1 MSKLIFREMV
11 KGSAEDRA
19 QVVGYFGHHEAE
31 WFDGSGY
38 RHILGYVDGA
48 AVVGVSCDRRYR
60 EVSVMLPSGGD
71 AEHYKAALA
80 ELERLARGV
89 GSASLKT
96 SADDFTDNPDYV
108 QACISEGFA
117 GDADEM
123 VKILDQEAYEAE
135 RAKVRMDLV
144 NAELSAE
151 ASE

>member
-19 QVVGYFGHHEAE
+19 QVVGYFGRHEAE

-48 AVVGVSCDRRYR
+48 AVVGVSCDCGYR

-80 ELERLARGV
+80 ELERLAKSV

-96 SADDFTDNPDYV
+96 SADDITGNPDYIA
-108 QACISEGFA
+108 ACISEGFV
-117 GDADEM
+117 GDSVEM
-123 VKILDQEAYEAE
+123 EKILDQEAHDAE
-135 RAKVRMDLV
+135 MAKVRLDIL
-144 NAELSAE
+144 NAELQAE
-151 ASE
+151 AVE

>member
-80 ELERLARGV
+80 ELERLAKSV

-96 SADDFTDNPDYV
+96 SADDITDNPDYIA
-108 QACISEGFA
+108 ACISEGFA
-117 GDADEM
+117 GDQVEM
-123 VKILDQEAYEAE
+123 EKILDQEAHDAE
-135 RAKVRMDLV
+135 MAKVRLDIL
-144 NAELSAE
+144 NAELQAE
-151 ASE
+151 AVE